1 MSKEVIIVR
10 EGVVQSLI
18 KDAGTF
24 LMAVAL
30 VGIGVLLASTAMQ
43 WIGAFVF
50 FTSVIALHQRD
61 NLTMTVPEA
70 RKRLDEIEGV
80 AA

>member
-1 MSKEVIIVR
+1 MKKEVIIVR

-30 VGIGVLLASTAMQ
+30 IGIGAMFASTAMQ
-43 WIGAFVF
+43 WVGAVVF
-50 FTSVIALHQRD
+50 FTSVIALSVRD
-61 NLTMTVPEA
+61 RVTMTVPEA
-70 RKRLDEIEGV
+70 RKRLDEIE
-80 AA
+80 ATA